1 MNPSYDLEL
10 TNHDLMPVPPSGR
23 TWSVL
28 HFMSLWIG
36 MCICIPSY
44 MIASSLIEGGMNVPQ
59 ALLTVFLGNVIV
71 LIPMILNGHVGVKY
85 GIPFPIYARLSF
97 GVKGANIPALL
108 RAIVACGWFG
118 IQCWIGGTA
127 LCAMLIAVWPQA
139 ANLPTILPAWMGVK
153 LLPFLCFLGFW
164 GVNLWL
170 IHKGIES
177 IKKLENFCAP
187 VLILSGLGLLL
198 WAGNAAGGFQSML
211 SAPSQFK
218 TSAEFWAFFIPSLT
232 GMVGFWATLSLNIPD
247 FTRYAKDQRSQIWG
261 QALGLP
267 TTMTLIAF
275 IGVAVTSASLHVFG
289 NRIWDPIALVGKF
302 ENPAIIFTAMLLIGV
317 ATLAMNVAA
326 NVVAPAN
333 DFANLAPR
341 HIDFKRGGTLTAL
354 IGLVI
359 MPWKLIADPTGYI
372 FTWLVGY
379 SALLGPVAGIL
390 LTDYFWVRRSQV
402 NVDDLYR
409 HIGQYT
415 YFNGYNPF
423 ALVAL
428 ALGVLPN
435 IPGFLVQIKVVDAAL
450 VPGIF
455 IELYHYAWF
464 AGLAISGLVY
474 ALLMKPQHQLAPNLN
489 TTLSEQALPLEF
501 NTRGSSILN
510 ASEAPC
516 HMEIHHARD

>member
-1 MNPSYDLEL
+1 MNPGYDAEL
-10 TNHDLMPVPPSGR
+10 TNQDLMPVPPTGR

-28 HFMSLWIG
+28 NFTALWIG

-44 MIASSLIEGGMNVPQ
+44 MIASSLVEGGMNVMQ

-71 LIPMILNGHVGVKY
+71 LVPMILNGHVGVKY

-127 LCAMLIAVWPQA
+127 IFTMLSAIWPEA
-139 ANLPTILPAWMGVK
+139 ANFPTVMPEAMGVK
-153 LLPFLCFLGFW
+153 LLPFLCFLAFW
-164 GVNLWL
+164 GINLLL

-177 IKKLENFCAP
+177 IKKLETFCAP

-198 WAGNAAGGFQSML
+198 WAGQAAGGFASML

-218 TSAEFWAFFIPSLT
+218 TSAEFWNFFIPSLT

-247 FTRYAKDQRSQIWG
+247 FTRYAKDQRAQIVG

-275 IGVAVTSASLHVFG
+275 IGVAVTSASFSIFG
-289 NRIWDPIALVGKF
+289 TRIWDPITLVGKID
-302 ENPAIIFTAMLLIGV
+302 NPFIVFASMLLICI

-333 DFANLAPR
+333 DFANLAPSK
-341 HIDFKRGGTLTAL
+341 INFKRGGTLTAL

-359 MPWKLIADPTGYI
+359 MPWKLIADPSGYI
-372 FTWLVGY
+372 FTWLIGY

-390 LTDYFWVRRSQV
+390 LADYFWVRKSTVQV
-402 NVDDLYR
+402 DELYR
-409 HIGQYT
+409 LQGAYT
-415 YFNGYNPF
+415 YNNGYNPI
-423 ALVAL
+423 ALIAL

-435 IPGFLVQIKVVDAAL
+435 IPGFLAQIKVL
-450 VPGIF
+450 NETSVPGVFMEI
-455 IELYHYAWF
+455 YHYAWF
-464 AGLAISGLVY
+464 AGLAIAGVAY
-474 ALLMKPQHQLAPNLN
+474 AILMQCQPQ
-489 TTLSEQALPLEF
+489 SQAQAAVTEVSRPAVAGQSLDLEIPDA
-501 NTRGSSILN
+501 G
-510 ASEAPC
+510 
-516 HMEIHHARD
+516 D

>member
-1 MNPSYDLEL
+1 MNHQAYEGYDAEL

-28 HFMSLWIG
+28 NFTALWIG

-44 MIASSLIEGGMNVPQ
+44 MIASSLIEGGMNVAQ

-71 LIPMILNGHVGVKY
+71 LVPMILNGHVGVKY

-127 LCAMLIAVWPQA
+127 IFTMLSAIWPGA
-139 ANLPTILPAWMGVK
+139 ANFPTVLPEAMGVK
-153 LLPFLCFLGFW
+153 LLPFLCFLVFW
-164 GVNLWL
+164 GINLLL

-177 IKKLENFCAP
+177 IKKLETFCAP

-198 WAGNAAGGFQSML
+198 WAGQAAGGFASML

-218 TSAEFWAFFIPSLT
+218 TSAEFWNFFIPSLT

-247 FTRYAKDQRSQIWG
+247 FTRYAKDQRSQIVG

-275 IGVAVTSASLHVFG
+275 IGVAVTSASFSIFG
-289 NRIWDPIALVGKF
+289 TRIWDPITLVGKID
-302 ENPAIIFTAMLLIGV
+302 NPFIVFASMLLICV

-333 DFANLAPR
+333 DFANLAPSK
-341 HIDFKRGGTLTAL
+341 INFKRGGTLTAL

-359 MPWKLIADPTGYI
+359 MPWKLIADPSGYI
-372 FTWLVGY
+372 FTWLIGY

-390 LTDYFWVRRSQV
+390 LADYFWVRNSSVQV
-402 NVDDLYR
+402 DELYR
-409 HIGQYT
+409 MKGAYT
-415 YFNGYNPF
+415 YQNGYNPT
-423 ALVAL
+423 ALIAL
-428 ALGVLPN
+428 TLGVLPN
-435 IPGFLVQIKVVDAAL
+435 IPGFLAQIKVLNESA
-450 VPGIF
+450 VPGVFMEI
-455 IELYHYAWF
+455 YHYAWF
-464 AGLAISGLVY
+464 AGLAIAGIAY
-474 ALLMKPQHQLAPNLN
+474 AALMKWQPQPQP
-489 TTLSEQALPLEF
+489 TTTEVSRPELGEQSLDLEIPDA
-501 NTRGSSILN
+501 G
-510 ASEAPC
+510 
-516 HMEIHHARD
+516 D